1 MSKERLM
8 LQIESYMHKIKCDY
22 QNNIISGFQYEM
34 LYRELT
40 NLITNINSTDA
51 IITAS
56 KLDMLKTVYIIMK

>member
-1 MSKERLM
+1 MSKERIM
-8 LQIESYMHKIKCDY
+8 LQIESYMHKIKSDY

-40 NLITNINSTDA
+40 NLITNINSIDT

>member
-1 MSKERLM
+1 MSKERIL
-8 LQIESYMHKIKCDY
+8 LQIESYINKIRSDY

-40 NLITNINSTDA
+40 NLIKNSDNTDA

-56 KLDMLKTVYIIMK
+56 KFDMIKTVYIIMK

>member
-1 MSKERLM
+1 MSKERIL
-8 LQIESYMHKIKCDY
+8 LQIESYMHKIKYDY
-22 QNNIISGFQYEM
+22 QSKIINRFQYKM

-40 NLITNINSTDA
+40 NLITNIDNTDA

>member
-1 MSKERLM
+1 MNKERIL
-8 LQIESYMHKIKCDY
+8 LQIETYINKVRSDY

-40 NLITNINSTDA
+40 NLIKNFDNTDA
-51 IITAS
+51 IITAT